1 MKKLFAVLLIV
12 FIVLSNIAIYASPV
26 DLVQDGESEITGF
39 RKKINQDLESF
50 KGRYGESYGL
60 VAYILNRL
68 QVYSI
73 PISFAGLAITGTL
86 TYVINARNL
95 SQRQRG
101 WRMMISILLFLVICQ
116 ILPLAFALATNIWG

>member
-1 MKKLFAVLLIV
+1 MKKLFAVLLII

-26 DLVQDGESEITGF
+26 DFIQDGDSEITGF